1 MDPYAVKGQC
11 PIAAA
16 LFKPVQ
22 CFAQTQSP
30 DFDLNSNG
38 IHCREMCMTRLKLPA
53 GMDDERICLNI
64 DEKKDEMHISVTE
77 LAENFRGEVITG
89 KKLMQAQPQ
98 MVGELCKVLQKT
110 FRAANGTDQTKGLH
124 YERYVI
130 KLAKK
135 LEPEFRNPFDNCRR
149 VSASNCVHQVNIP
162 GCNTIYLYIFNFVK
176 QHDNNYDTAYDQ
188 RGKLGKE
195 TVVLNNNYASGNQ
208 SRSNKVR
215 HIRSPFEKQ
224 TLVSDTESET
234 ETEESSNQQHYDYST
249 VTSFLRS
256 NETFVTNDDD
266 DSSIETMYDE
276 FTVSHISIPVS
287 SKSGL
292 VSSSSFHTSRS
303 SSSKTRGD
311 HRSKNGS
318 SKINIKR
325 PTTTNPFRNGSL
337 ADPPGERRG
346 GPRDDDDRS
355 FQTSL
360 TSDKSNKKK
369 SRGWWG

>member
-30 DFDLNSNG
+30 DFDLNGDG
-38 IHCREMCMTRLKLPA
+38 IHVREMCMTRFKLPS
-53 GMDDERICLNI
+53 GMDEDRVCISVDEQKN
-64 DEKKDEMHISVTE
+64 EMHISVTE

-98 MVGELCKVLQKT
+98 MVGELCKVLQKK
-110 FRAANGTDQTKGLH
+110 FRAANGSDQTKGLH

-130 KLAKK
+130 KLSKK
-135 LEPEFRNPFDNCRR
+135 LENEFRNPFDNCRR
-149 VSASNCVHQVNIP
+149 VSASNCIHQVNIP
-162 GCNTIYLYIFNFVK
+162 GNNTIFLYVFNFVK

-224 TLVSDTESET
+224 SLISDTESET

-249 VTSFLRS
+249 VTSSLRS
-256 NETFVTNDDD
+256 NETFVTNDDE
-266 DSSIETMYDE
+266 SSIETMYDE
-276 FTVSHISIPVS
+276 FTVSHISIPIS
-287 SKSGL
+287 SK
-292 VSSSSFHTSRS
+292 SSFHTSRS
-303 SSSKTRGD
+303 SSSKTRGED
-311 HRSKNGS
+311 HSKDDD

-325 PTTTNPFRNGSL
+325 PTTNPFRNGSSL
-337 ADPPGERRG
+337 ADPPGERG
-346 GPRDDDDRS
+346 GRRDDDDRS
-355 FQTSL
+355 FQKSL